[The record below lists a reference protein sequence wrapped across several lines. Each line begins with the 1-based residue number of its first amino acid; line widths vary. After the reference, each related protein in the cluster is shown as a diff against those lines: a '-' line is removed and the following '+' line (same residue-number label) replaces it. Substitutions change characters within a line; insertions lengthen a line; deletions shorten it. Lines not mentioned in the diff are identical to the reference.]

1 MTCLMIDIGSTELS
15 YKDEE
20 RLQNKLVGGVILFT
34 RNYQSKKQIKTLTAA
49 IRKIKKNILIA
60 VDHEGGRVQ
69 RFRAEF
75 THIPD
80 MALLGKVYDENHSE
94 GRRLAKLCGQL
105 IAYELGICDIDFS
118 FTPVL
123 DINFGTSSV
132 IGDRSFHQQTKPIME
147 LASSLMDGLNLEGM
161 QSVGKHFP
169 GHGFIKADTHLE
181 IANDNRSL
189 EEIQKK
195 DMSIFNAMIKKSIA
209 GVMPSHVIYSNC
221 DQKPAGFSQFWLK
234 DQLRDLMNFKGA
246 IFSDDMGMKAAQI
259 FEKDLVV
266 RVKKALE
273 AGCDMV
279 LVCNQGKEIDHVLDK
294 LKWKQDPDSVKRL
307 LKMHRDPLKNKE
319 TNSSPTNYSHESVKK
334 NIIELKNLVKKT

>member
-20 RLQNKLVGGVILFT
+20 RLQNKLVGGVILFS
-34 RNYQSKKQIKTLTAA
+34 RNYKSKKQIKTLTAA

-69 RFRAEF
+69 RFREEF

-80 MALLGKVYDENHSE
+80 MALLGQVYDENKSE
-94 GRRLAKLCGQL
+94 GRRYAKLCGQL
-105 IAYELGICDIDFS
+105 IAHELGICDIDFS

-132 IGDRSFHQQTKPIME
+132 IGDRSFHQQAKPIIE

-189 EEIQKK
+189 KEIQKK

-279 LVCNQGKEIDHVLDK
+279 LVCNQGKEIDHVLNK
-294 LKWKQDPDSVKRL
+294 LKWKQDPDSTKRL
-307 LKMHRDPLKNKE
+307 LKMHRDSSKNKE
-319 TNSSPTNYSHESVKK
+319 TNCSPANYSHESIKK
-334 NIIELKNLVKKT
+334 NIIKLKNLFKKT